1 MRVSSCPT
9 VCGHTKRVLR
19 AKSYSA
25 SSRIT
30 SEQGIIVILFANV
43 GITFAT
49 VLTIALV
56 CLGDIVVAALPTDS
70 SVARRYLSFLETV
83 LLQLYKDGLADV
95 VS

>member
-1 MRVSSCPT
+1 
-9 VCGHTKRVLR
+9 
-19 AKSYSA
+19 
-25 SSRIT
+25 
-30 SEQGIIVILFANV
+30 V